1 MPEEYPK
8 IKVVLVE
15 DDKFLS
21 EVLIFRLKD
30 EGFDAIPVDNG
41 ETAYATI
48 KKENPN
54 IVLLDLLLPKKN
66 GFEVLQE
73 LKADPVTNPI
83 PVVILSN
90 LGQQTDLDKGRQL
103 GAVDYLVKANFSIG
117 DIVAKIKQ
125 YLAPKILFRIE
136 SRYER

>member
-1 MPEEYPK
+1 MPEESSK
-8 IKVVLVE
+8 IKIVLVE

-21 EVLIFRLKD
+21 EVLVFRLKD

-48 KKENPN
+48 KKENPK

-73 LKADPVTNPI
+73 LKADPATNPI

-125 YLAPKILFRIE
+125 YLAPKI
-136 SRYER
+136 

>member
-1 MPEEYPK
+1 MPEESSK
-8 IKVVLVE
+8 IKIVLVE
-15 DDKFLS
+15 DDKFLL

-48 KKENPN
+48 KKENPK

-73 LKADPVTNPI
+73 LKADPATNPI

-125 YLAPKILFRIE
+125 YLAPKI
-136 SRYER
+136 

>member
-1 MPEEYPK
+1 MTEESSK

-15 DDKFLS
+15 DDKFLL

-48 KKENPN
+48 KKETPK

-125 YLAPKILFRIE
+125 YLAPKI
-136 SRYER
+136 

>member
-125 YLAPKILFRIE
+125 YLAPKI
-136 SRYER
+136 